1 MSVLGRLVDARN
13 TVEGKVLSVFMAA
26 LLIVSTFNVSAWA
39 AEKSQESS
47 ETLVTEVNDKQ
58 APEQPKAE
66 PEKPA
71 AQPEA
76 DEPATEPEVEK
87 TTAQLENATPRP
99 EAEAPAQAP
108 AAPVEEKAAD
118 VALKLKVQDAT
129 LTYDGKAVAA
139 DAKELTV
146 PAGKDVK
153 FTVAAADG
161 FQLGAKAVKLV
172 NAAGVEC
179 ELAANAAGEYTVPA
193 EKLEAGAT
201 IQVTAEPVA
210 AEEPAAPTQPATPVV
225 PADDPTEPSDEPAT
239 PEVPEAPSDSATT
252 EPGTILDDFLD
263 IFGGGSTLS
272 INGGKDITLEVG
284 ASKTVSSNNGDH
296 SLVKNHSWTSSDGKI
311 ATVNGNGPSATVKG
325 VSAGVVTV
333 THSYDK
339 NGYKKASEK
348 ITVTVKATSAPVVTY
363 KANGGQGSD
372 VSVEATWGS
381 QLQRYAVT
389 LPDPADIGISK
400 EGAVFIG
407 WSTADSGAGTNN
419 VANTEFTV
427 TENTTLYAI
436 WLDESAESSRTN
448 TAYFYIRK
456 NGEIQKEPAGYPS
469 ADYYPTNS
477 AMTLRGSLRQ
487 PIAVNN
493 NDLAV
498 LANLKTVPT
507 DTQIQQMLQGYG
519 VAFDP
524 ATQYVH
530 WYVIKSRDTKDNTW
544 NVDGVILSKSAHLV
558 TYDANGGVANIVPA
572 GREYMKDVTVNVD
585 FSVIPE
591 RTDHVFLGWDR
602 SSSAITPEYPKDQ
615 AASFTMPD
623 EAVTLYAIWRSRS
636 SVSYTYTPS
645 PEEGGSVTL
654 SRESVK
660 PESGNAEG
668 STAEAGT
675 GYKFDGWYTG
685 ETLLTE
691 ENAAANNVLLST
703 DGKTIIPQKNSSGLY
718 TGGDFVARFS
728 ADPEVTKS
736 LAATVDYKLGDEVQQ
751 ADRVDLKAT
760 VQWLEPDTLSTEGV
774 AAKEYKGWKLGS
786 ITVNGTEVEA
796 LPATVNNGDAVVYNY
811 VARDDTKYTVEY
823 YTRGLG
829 YEGYSL
835 YGTPEEHE
843 GTTGSTATADIKNIE
858 GFYYVSGATSGIIAA
873 DGSLVLRLYY
883 DRETY
888 VLTYDYGEAPAGAS
902 SLPFRQVA
910 QYGQTVEV
918 APNASAPGWTFSG
931 WDRQGEFTMPAGD
944 VTIKGSWTA
953 DFSAIAATPYEGV
966 YDAAVHYPTV
976 SGALDSDVITY
987 SADLRNVT
995 NGAAPVEITI
1005 TRGTAVHKV
1014 ESTVTITPRPVVVA
1028 ADDNSKIYGTADPEL
1043 TANAHAIAGNADSGL
1058 LNNDTVDYEVTRA
1071 AGEEA
1076 GTYAI
1081 TPAGDAIQGNY
1092 TVTYEPAVFT
1102 ITPAGGNV
1110 IEGINI
1116 AGGEGMTKVYDGQGA
1131 TIEATALRE
1140 GSTILY
1146 SLDGVN
1152 FSEENPL
1159 TSANVGSYDVYVM
1172 ATNPNY
1178 ADTPVIRR
1186 TVTITPAQVTVT
1198 AVTGLTKVAGTADPT
1213 FTADVEGL
1221 VNGESA
1227 DLISYTV
1234 SREAGEAAGSYA
1246 VTATGAALQ
1255 GNYAV
1260 RYIPGAFTI
1269 TPVPVP
1275 PAPVTPVTPTPAPA
1289 GPAAP
1294 AAAAPAP
1301 VAAAV
1306 VPAAAAAVPA
1316 AETIL
1321 EDLTPLAETPGTP
1334 EVIADDETPM
1344 AAFDHP
1350 HCWVHYW
1357 IFLGIFLT
1365 LVYAAVVIARR
1376 MNYVRKI
1383 DKYEDN
1389 LTGGQKTGDA
1399 RVTKPVAGG
1408 MEA

>member
-1 MSVLGRLVDARN
+1 
-13 TVEGKVLSVFMAA
+13 
-26 LLIVSTFNVSAWA
+26 
-39 AEKSQESS
+39 
-47 ETLVTEVNDKQ
+47 
-58 APEQPKAE
+58 
-66 PEKPA
+66 
-71 AQPEA
+71 
-76 DEPATEPEVEK
+76 
-87 TTAQLENATPRP
+87 
-99 EAEAPAQAP
+99 
-108 AAPVEEKAAD
+108 
-118 VALKLKVQDAT
+118 
-129 LTYDGKAVAA
+129 
-139 DAKELTV
+139 
-146 PAGKDVK
+146 
-153 FTVAAADG
+153 
-161 FQLGAKAVKLV
+161 
-172 NAAGVEC
+172 
-179 ELAANAAGEYTVPA
+179 
-193 EKLEAGAT
+193 
-201 IQVTAEPVA
+201 
-210 AEEPAAPTQPATPVV
+210 
-225 PADDPTEPSDEPAT
+225 
-239 PEVPEAPSDSATT
+239 
-252 EPGTILDDFLD
+252 
-263 IFGGGSTLS
+263 
-272 INGGKDITLEVG
+272 
-284 ASKTVSSNNGDH
+284 
-296 SLVKNHSWTSSDGKI
+296 
-311 ATVNGNGPSATVKG
+311 
-325 VSAGVVTV
+325 
-333 THSYDK
+333 
-339 NGYKKASEK
+339 
-348 ITVTVKATSAPVVTY
+348 
-363 KANGGQGSD
+363 
-372 VSVEATWGS
+372 
-381 QLQRYAVT
+381 
-389 LPDPADIGISK
+389 
-400 EGAVFIG
+400 
-407 WSTADSGAGTNN
+407 
-419 VANTEFTV
+419 
-427 TENTTLYAI
+427 
-436 WLDESAESSRTN
+436 
-448 TAYFYIRK
+448 
-456 NGEIQKEPAGYPS
+456 
-469 ADYYPTNS
+469 
-477 AMTLRGSLRQ
+477 MTLRGSLRQ

-602 SSSAITPEYPKDQ
+602 SSSAITPEYPKDR

-654 SRESVK
+654 SSESVK

-728 ADPEVTKS
+728 ADPEVTKSLAATVDYKLGDEVQQADRVDLKATVQWLEPDTLSTEGVAAKEYKGWKLGSITVNGTEVEALPATVNNGDAVVYNYVADPEVTKS